1 MPNIALIAPTSL
13 ESGDLRREFKT
24 SLNEK
29 QGIISKGYLHGKSI
43 VFSHCG
49 VGKVNAAHLTTVI
62 LERNDIDY
70 LILFGI
76 GGAYSDAVVGDVVVA
91 RSENYA
97 EEGVII
103 GEGWKPMDFTGF
115 ALLKDKIEYFNT
127 FPMDRKLM
135 QLAINASKDVGLNV
149 ICGNFITVSQ
159 CSGTGVCGKIMQKR
173 FNGICENM
181 EGAAVAHICA
191 IYGIPIIEIRG
202 ISNIIEDRNLKKW
215 NVPLAASNC
224 NKAVSE
230 IIKRL

>member
-13 ESGDLRREFKT
+13 ESEDLRREFKT
-24 SLNEK
+24 PPDEK
-29 QGIISKGYLHGKSI
+29 QGVISKGDLQGKSI

-49 VGKVNAAHLTTVI
+49 VGKVNASHITTVI
-62 LERNDIDY
+62 LERNEIDY
-70 LILFGI
+70 LILFGV
-76 GGAYSDAVVGDVVVA
+76 GGAYLDANVGDVMVA
-91 RSENYA
+91 ESENYA

-103 GEGWKPMDFTGF
+103 GEGWKSLDFTGF
-115 ALLKDKIEYFNT
+115 ALLKNEIEYFNT

-135 QLAINASKDVGLNV
+135 QLAINASKDAGLHA
-149 ICGNFITVSQ
+149 IPGNFITVSQ
-159 CSGTGVCGKIMQKR
+159 CSGTRISGEIMQKR

-191 IYGIPIIEIRG
+191 IYGIPMIEIRG
-202 ISNIIEDRNLKKW
+202 ISNMIEDRNLKKW
-215 NVPLAASNC
+215 NIPLAASNC

>member
-13 ESGDLRREFKT
+13 ESEDLRREFKT
-24 SLNEK
+24 PPDEK
-29 QGIISKGYLHGKSI
+29 QGVISKGHLHGKYI

-49 VGKVNAAHLTTVI
+49 VGKVNAAHTTTII

-76 GGAYSDAVVGDVVVA
+76 GGAYSDAKVGDVVIA
-91 RSENYA
+91 ESENYA

-103 GEGWKPMDFTGF
+103 GEGWKPLDFTGF
-115 ALLKDKIEYFNT
+115 ALLKNKIEYFNT
-127 FPMDRKLM
+127 FPMDSKLM
-135 QLAINASKDVGLNV
+135 QLAINASRDVSLHT

-159 CSGTGVCGKIMQKR
+159 CSGTRISGEIMQKR
-173 FNGICENM
+173 FNGLCENM

-191 IYGIPIIEIRG
+191 IYGIPMIEIRG

-215 NVPLAASNC
+215 NLPLAASNC

>member
-24 SLNEK
+24 SPDEK
-29 QGIISKGYLHGKSI
+29 QGVISKGYLHGKSI

-49 VGKVNAAHLTTVI
+49 IGKVNAAHLTTVI
-62 LERNDIDY
+62 HERNDIDY
-70 LILFGI
+70 FILFGV
-76 GGAYSDAVVGDVVVA
+76 GGAYSDAAVGDVVVA
-91 RSENYA
+91 RSESYG

-115 ALLKDKIEYFNT
+115 ALLKKETEYFNT

-135 QLAINASKDVGLNV
+135 QLAINASEDVGLHA
-149 ICGNFITVSQ
+149 IPGNFITVSQ
-159 CSGTGVCGKIMQKR
+159 CSGTNVSGEIMQKR
-173 FNGICENM
+173 FNGLCENM

-191 IYGIPIIEIRG
+191 IYDIPMVEIRG
-202 ISNIIEDRNLKKW
+202 ISNMIGDRNLKKW
-215 NVPLAASNC
+215 NIPLAASNC